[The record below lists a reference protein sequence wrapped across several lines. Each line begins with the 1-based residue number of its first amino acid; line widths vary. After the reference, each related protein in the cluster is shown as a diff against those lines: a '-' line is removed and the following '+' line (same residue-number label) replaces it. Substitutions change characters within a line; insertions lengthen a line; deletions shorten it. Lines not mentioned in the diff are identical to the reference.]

1 MPPRQ
6 TPVDYDPF
14 GDGPSFDEAFAATNR
29 GGPPG
34 SSKGNPVRVRTNLE
48 GQQLPRGT
56 WVVDPRT
63 GKTYQVGAQFGAL
76 PGDRHDPNDPNR
88 YGNRVPPTGVR
99 GVSRSD
105 MLRTMHP
112 ETGRPNYRA
121 NGDPFAPKRKV
132 PEDMVVGLG
141 TGVSRAVS
149 AAPGMLGD
157 AQSIVGNAWENM
169 TAEGL
174 HRAGLISQQQYEAI
188 RSGGPQDYTNV
199 GGAPTSGDTQ
209 EGWQTMFGAFDDA
222 QTLPGKYAQSI
233 GEQAPAAL
241 TGRGWTRLAD
251 PVLSGLGSQ
260 AFGDAATA
268 SGHPEWEGL
277 GRMAG
282 GFGGSWASNLVPN
295 GRELAML
302 GRSLEGIDPAQQQ
315 AIQQLMQDAHGRG
328 IQLTLAEAA
337 DQVTGGQSAGR
348 LQRFVEST
356 PEGANRFG
364 PVMAQRPAQVTGA
377 VNQTLDDVFPPAPP
391 PGLVAQRGQQ
401 AAEGTL
407 ATARQRVNESARP
420 LYDQLPGQQVD
431 PGYQAFLEN
440 DPSYI
445 AARDAIRNDP
455 VYAARYGNIPDGD
468 MEFQNVVVQRM
479 RTDAENAMPTEMREG
494 DRFRAGLIGESAD
507 NARAIGDVTSPEY
520 TLARQTVETGHR
532 AFVDPLVAGP
542 LGRMAGDKVNPQL
555 GQQTAALFP
564 ADPFPGADAETVQA
578 LQLMAL
584 RDPNIGADLTR
595 AHLGQTFA
603 SASQDLQPGLN
614 AWGGAKWRAQI
625 AGNPL
630 QRQTLEGALAE
641 TGGEDIN
648 SLLEVLAAT
657 GKRQH
662 PGSMTAFNVADQEA
676 MRGTNALSGML
687 SRPNPWQWL
696 GEKVEGANA
705 SRNATALSDA
715 LLSSPDEA
723 INVMN
728 RAQGVAHDNPLL
740 RAVLASYLSQQN
752 GP

>member
-1 MPPRQ
+1 MPNREMSDDE
-6 TPVDYDPF
+6 VF
-14 GDGPSFDEAFAATNR
+14 GPSFDQAFAATNQ

-34 SSKGNPVRVRTNLE
+34 SSKGNPARVRTNLE
-48 GQQLPRGT
+48 AQQLPRGS
-56 WVVDPRT
+56 WVVDPQT
-63 GKTYQVGAQFGAL
+63 GKTYQVGARFGAR
-76 PGDRHDPNDPNR
+76 PGDRNDPDDPNR

-99 GVSRSD
+99 GVTRSEMMRAVRPD
-105 MLRTMHP
+105 
-112 ETGRPNYRA
+112 TGRPAYRV
-121 NGDPFAPKRKV
+121 NGDPTRERGV
-132 PEDMVVGLG
+132 PEDMAVSLG
-141 TGVSRAVS
+141 TGVSRGVAS
-149 AAPGMLGD
+149 APGILGD

-174 HRAGLISQQQYEAI
+174 HAAGLISQQQYEAI
-188 RSGGPQDYTNV
+188 KAGGPQDYTNV
-199 GGAPTSGDTQ
+199 GGAPTSGDMQ

-222 QTLPGKYAQSI
+222 QTLPGRYTQSI
-233 GEQAPAAL
+233 GEQALSAL
-241 TGRGWTRLAD
+241 TNRGLMRVAD

-260 AFGDAATA
+260 ALGDFAA
-268 SGHPEWEGL
+268 SQNPEWEGL
-277 GRMAG
+277 GRMVG
-282 GFGGSWASNLVPN
+282 GFGGSLSANVVPN

-364 PVMAQRPAQVTGA
+364 PVMAQRPGQIGAA
-377 VNQTLDDVFPPAPP
+377 VNQSLDDVFPPAPP
-391 PGLVAQRGQQ
+391 PGLTAMRGQQ

-407 ATARQRVNESARP
+407 ATARQRVNESAGP
-420 LYDQLPGQQVD
+420 LYGQLPGQQVHPFD
-431 PGYQAFLEN
+431 LSVLQR
-440 DPSYI
+440 DPSYV
-445 AARDAIRNDP
+445 AARDFIRTDP
-455 VYAARYGNIPDGD
+455 VYAARYGNIPEGD
-468 MEFQNVVVQRM
+468 MELHNAIVKRM
-479 RTDAENAMPTEMREG
+479 RSEAEGEMPTELRPG
-494 DRFRAGLIGESAD
+494 DRERAGLMTGSAVD
-507 NARAIGDVTSPEY
+507 ARGVGDAASPEY

-555 GQQTAALFP
+555 GQQTGALFP

-603 SASQDLQPGLN
+603 GASQDLQPGLN

-625 AGNPL
+625 AGNPI

-662 PGSMTAFNVADQEA
+662 PGSMTAFNQADQEA

-715 LLSSPDEA
+715 LLSSPDDA

-728 RAQGVAHDNPLL
+728 RAQGVAQDNPLL
-740 RAVLASYLSQQN
+740 RAMLASYLSQ
-752 GP
+752 